1 MKQKVTTTGPDGMPC
16 VIEVDVTE
24 ASNSER
30 TQKSWNGATN
40 DSALTAAV
48 ASMATAMACLVEP
61 ADAAALNEAAAK
73 LMKGASDGNA

>member
-48 ASMATAMACLVEP
+48 ASMATAMASLVDP
-61 ADAAALNEAAAK
+61 ADAATLTEAAAT
-73 LMKGASDGNA
+73 LMEGGEDGNA